1 MSHSDEKSFSVA
13 RTLFTGTVSGIVCK
27 FVEQPFDTIKVRV
40 QAGTKVMS
48 PSGAMVPEFNGP
60 WDCFVKTLRREGFT
74 ALYKGLPSPMIGSAM
89 EVASMFVVYNAAKE
103 ALMDP
108 ETHHVSLPRV
118 CLAGSIAGVA
128 TATFLTPVELIKC
141 RLQVQTG
148 GEAGHAAAGA
158 AARGATPP
166 AASAMSAAAAGGAQ
180 QQLRYRGTMHCIM
193 HTLKTEGI
201 PGLWRGWWSTFFREL
216 VGTALWFGTYETVC
230 RTLAADAGDASD
242 APPLIQLLA
251 GGCAGCIYW
260 GVPYPMDTVKSRIQ
274 IKQATEQTS
283 IFKMFVEV
291 LKEEGVRGLYRG
303 IGPTMMRAI
312 PGSAVALFTYE
323 RSSRFL
329 DWLKE
334 EKPHLCPS
342 FF

>member
-1 MSHSDEKSFSVA
+1 MQ
-13 RTLFTGTVSGIVCK
+13 LLTVCRVRYCGCVGACCVSR
-27 FVEQPFDTIKVRV
+27 VRV
-40 QAGTKVMS
+40 V
-48 PSGAMVPEFNGP
+48 
-60 WDCFVKTLRREGFT
+60 C
-74 ALYKGLPSPMIGSAM
+74 
-89 EVASMFVVYNAAKE
+89 
-103 ALMDP
+103 
-108 ETHHVSLPRV
+108 RV
-118 CLAGSIAGVA
+118 CVC
-128 TATFLTPVELIKC
+128 VC
-141 RLQVQTG
+141 
-148 GEAGHAAAGA
+148 
-158 AARGATPP
+158 
-166 AASAMSAAAAGGAQ
+166 
-180 QQLRYRGTMHCIM
+180 
-193 HTLKTEGI
+193 
-201 PGLWRGWWSTFFREL
+201 STFFREL